1 MDLKE
6 VTMNLIKR
14 EFGDLVLDVQFSGP
28 FEEEDLE
35 VDVILKELPEYLP
48 DRDIR
53 IWHHLREKGF
63 DVLIG
68 YEPPFDEIDESII
81 EEQKERQII
90 ETAKLL
96 ETMSKAIRLR
106 EAEKKQE
113 KKTIRING
121 SVVDGKL
128 VLSSTNDSDGR
139 IKVDG
144 NEIITPYERIV
155 VEINCRLPKSCK
167 TSEV

>member
-6 VTMNLIKR
+6 LTMNLIKQ

-28 FEEEDLE
+28 FEEEDLD
-35 VDVILKELPEYLP
+35 VDVILNELPEDLP

-68 YEPPFDEIDESII
+68 YEPPFDEIDEATI
-81 EEQKERQII
+81 EEEKERQLL

-113 KKTIRING
+113 KKTIRVNG
-121 SVVDGKL
+121 TVVDGKL
-128 VLSSTNDSDGR
+128 LLSSTDGSNGR
-139 IKVDG
+139 IKVNG
-144 NEIITPYERIV
+144 NEIITPNERIV
-155 VEINCRLPKSCK
+155 VEIN
-167 TSEV
+167 